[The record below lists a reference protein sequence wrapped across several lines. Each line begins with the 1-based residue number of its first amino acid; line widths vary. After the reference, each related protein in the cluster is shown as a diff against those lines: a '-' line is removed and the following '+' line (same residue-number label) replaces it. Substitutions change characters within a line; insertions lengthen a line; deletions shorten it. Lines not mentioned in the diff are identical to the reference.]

1 MHADPA
7 ALFAL
12 LCGQRLAHTW
22 TPGGVPLL
30 VCQRCTGLYAGAAI
44 ALALHA
50 WLRLRPSTPF
60 LALHGLFLLAM
71 LPLGLHWLPQDG
83 LARTLSGIVFGAGV
97 VDFLWLNPAG
107 HFATL
112 REPARGTWLR
122 YLAALGLALLLVPLL
137 AQRGG
142 VPAAVLLD
150 ALALAGLVALAA
162 LVLAN
167 GVVALGAGACRLRPL
182 TPARGGSRVAPAGP
196 PTRRDRRGAAPPR

>member
-1 MHADPA
+1 MGPDPA

-12 LCGQRLAHTW
+12 VCGQRLAHTW

-60 LALHGLFLLAM
+60 LALHGIFLVAM
-71 LPLGLHWLPQDG
+71 VPLGLHWVPQDG

-107 HFATL
+107 RLAVL
-112 REPARGTWLR
+112 RPPGRGTWLR
-122 YLAALGLALLLVPLL
+122 YLAVLGLALLLVPLL

-142 VPAAVLLD
+142 ASAAVLLD
-150 ALALAGLVALAA
+150 ALALAGLAALAA

-167 GVVALGAGACRLRPL
+167 GVVALGAGLRLLRPL

-196 PTRRDRRGAAPPR
+196 PARRARRGAALPR